1 MLTLVTELRVRTLC
15 HHSSILLGPLGWRRE
30 GWVGQGD
37 RTSPW
42 PLLDELGSP
51 TVHQGAQVFQL
62 RFQSRTTLSVW
73 FPVGEFPW
81 DSTSF
86 SRKRKKSSIHFPG
99 VV

>member
-51 TVHQGAQVFQL
+51 TGASGGTGVSAQIPEPDN
-62 RFQSRTTLSVW
+62 SVC
-73 FPVGEFPW
+73 
-81 DSTSF
+81 
-86 SRKRKKSSIHFPG
+86 
-99 VV
+99 VVSCW